1 MSNFLNF
8 AGNSGVTFKS
18 FTASG
23 GTTYTLDVSSST
35 NSLMVSIGGVLQ
47 KPSTD
52 YTVSGTTLT
61 TTDTIASGIVID
73 TYVIHSAGGTTPI
86 IEDNS
91 VTGAK
96 IAMGSDAAGDILYYN
111 GTDYVRLGKGTTGHY
126 LSQGGSN
133 APAWAEVSA
142 GGGMQSVQVFTSS
155 GTWNRPSGITSVLVE
170 VKGGGGGGAGGY
182 TDSHSGSGGA
192 EGGTAIEFLDVS
204 STSSATVTIGAGGT
218 KGTGSNNGGGSWTAG
233 GTGGTSSFA
242 SFCSAT
248 GGAGG
253 QVNGDDLKKGAL
265 GGLGANGNL
274 NLRGTASEA
283 GVFVAGAWSVAGAGQ
298 GGSIGVK
305 AAGTNAADGVNG
317 GGGAGGAYG
326 NGGQAGNGGVGG
338 GGYVLVKEYK

>member
-47 KPSTD
+47 KPVTD

-73 TYVIHSAGGTTPI
+73 TYVIHNAGGTTPI

-91 VTGAK
+91 VTTSKILNNNVTGAK

-133 APAWAEVSA
+133 APAWAAVSA
-142 GGGMQSVQVFTSS
+142 GFTQADSQATTS
-155 GTWNRPSGITSVLVE
+155 GTLKTFSSIPSG
-170 VKGGGGGGAGGY
+170 VKMIVVSYFDISMSGDGGAGDAIQLTLGDAGGLETSGY
-182 TDSHSGSGGA
+182 
-192 EGGTAIEFLDVS
+192 VS
-204 STSSATVTIGAGGT
+204 MRAQLRSSANILFDDTANFELSDHLAASSKYRGSAILTLQDVAAYRWICQWQTMDTDNAATVNVGAGSKALSAELTQVGFGT
-218 KGTGSNNGGGSWTAG
+218 TNGFDLGS
-233 GTGGTSSFA
+233 
-242 SFCSAT
+242 
-248 GGAGG
+248 
-253 QVNGDDLKKGAL
+253 V
-265 GGLGANGNL
+265 
-274 NLRGTASEA
+274 
-283 GVFVAGAWSVAGAGQ
+283 
-298 GGSIGVK
+298 SIM
-305 AAGTNAADGVNG
+305 
-317 GGGAGGAYG
+317 YM
-326 NGGQAGNGGVGG
+326 
-338 GGYVLVKEYK
+338 